1 MRAKESVVLFFLSI
15 QSGDWDHHG
24 TFSWL
29 QQLRWK
35 CFPGQ
40 TMTYGRK
47 SWDSLHSDSNSIGRW
62 TIHWIITGE
71 WKGLRRSFLV
81 IWVFSLFSHID
92 NCHHLFSAAI
102 GFASQMS
109 HLSFCL
115 VSPSITSVFFF
126 FKKIL
131 CVRMRGPRIITVP
144 LYTTWY
150 SIIFLRVVKLQV
162 SEDAVIAWN
171 WWQEEK
177 SRRYYKCSMG
187 QVKAHS
193 NWALQK
199 NQWIMK

>member
-126 FKKIL
+126 F
-131 CVRMRGPRIITVP
+131 
-144 LYTTWY
+144 
-150 SIIFLRVVKLQV
+150 
-162 SEDAVIAWN
+162 
-171 WWQEEK
+171 
-177 SRRYYKCSMG
+177 
-187 QVKAHS
+187 
-193 NWALQK
+193 QK
-199 NQWIMK
+199 NLVCAYAGTKDNNSASVYDMIFNYLFTSGETTSFWRRGNRLELVAGRKITPVL